1 MSRVFVVKAK
11 SVPTANEL
19 KLDGGCTLPRTP
31 NFPTRPCINGTFT
44 RTLFTFLF
52 LKFF

>member
-19 KLDGGCTLPRTP
+19 KSYGGCTLPRTP
-31 NFPTRPCINGTFT
+31 NFPTRPRINGTFT
-44 RTLFTFLF
+44 RTRYDFLF